1 MLIWVPTAEVAAG
14 LDGLPGADVEVVA
27 PDGAPL
33 PPSVDQVEF
42 YVPPFFPSP
51 PGIAAMRE
59 MPRLAVVQTLTAGVD
74 RLLADLPAGVTLCNA
89 RGVHD
94 ASTAE
99 WVVAAM
105 LAALREFP
113 LFAREQAAGRWNY
126 HFTDCLAGKTVL
138 IVGYGSIGAAVER
151 RLAGFE
157 VQVVRVA
164 RTGRPGVATVS
175 DLPGLL
181 PGADVVVLLA
191 PVTPETIG
199 MADAA
204 FLARMKDGALLVNAA
219 RGLAA
224 ADRRAGRG
232 AAAGPAAGRARRDR
246 PGAAPGRSSALDDA
260 RRVHHPARGGVH
272 PRLDRP
278 DDQPRPRPG
287 REISQWR
294 AAAECHLRQLL
305 RIAPGYGKASGNYP
319 RSMRYGRVT
328 GRRAEGDVSRWTPFL
343 NRSVT

>member
-1 MLIWVPTAEVAAG
+1 MAAG

-33 PPSVDQVEF
+33 PSSVDQVVF
-42 YVPPFFPSP
+42 YVPPFFPRP

-74 RLLADLPAGVTLCNA
+74 RLLADLPAGATLCNA

-105 LAALREFP
+105 LAVLREFP

-151 RLAGFE
+151 RLRLSFE

-164 RTGRPGVATVS
+164 RTARPGVATVS
-175 DLPGLL
+175 DLPRLL

-204 FLARMKDGALLVNAA
+204 FLE
-219 RGLAA
+219 
-224 ADRRAGRG
+224 
-232 AAAGPAAGRARRDR
+232 
-246 PGAAPGRSSALDDA
+246 PG
-260 RRVHHPARGGVH
+260 
-272 PRLDRP
+272 
-278 DDQPRPRPG
+278 
-287 REISQWR
+287 
-294 AAAECHLRQLL
+294 
-305 RIAPGYGKASGNYP
+305 
-319 RSMRYGRVT
+319 
-328 GRRAEGDVSRWTPFL
+328 
-343 NRSVT
+343 

>member
-14 LDGLPGADVEVVA
+14 LDGLPGADVQVVA

-42 YVPPFFPSP
+42 YVPPFFPSS
-51 PGIAAMRE
+51 PGIAAMGE

-74 RLLADLPAGVTLCNA
+74 RLLPGLPPGVILCNA

-99 WVVAAM
+99 WVVAAI

-157 VQVVRVA
+157 VQVARVA

-219 RGLAA
+219 RGSLLRTDALVA
-224 ADRRAGRG
+224 ELRQGRLRA
-232 AAAGPAAGRARRDR
+232 
-246 PGAAPGRSSALDDA
+246 ALDVTDPEPLPPGHPLWSLSGVFITPHVAASTPVSRQRAA
-260 RRVHHPARGGVH
+260 RLVREQAEAYARGGPLRNV
-272 PRLDRP
+272 
-278 DDQPRPRPG
+278 
-287 REISQWR
+287 IS
-294 AAAECHLRQLL
+294 
-305 RIAPGYGKASGNYP
+305 GSY
-319 RSMRYGRVT
+319 
-328 GRRAEGDVSRWTPFL
+328 
-343 NRSVT
+343 

>member
-14 LDGLPGADVEVVA
+14 LHGLPGADVEVVA

-33 PPSVDQVEF
+33 PSSADQVEF

-74 RLLADLPAGVTLCNA
+74 RLLASLPPGVTLCNA

-105 LAALREFP
+105 LAVLREFP

-164 RTGRPGVATVS
+164 RTSRPGVATVS
-175 DLPGLL
+175 DLPRLL

-219 RGLAA
+219 RGSLLRTDALVA
-224 ADRRAGRG
+224 ELRQGRLRA
-232 AAAGPAAGRARRDR
+232 
-246 PGAAPGRSSALDDA
+246 ALDVTDPEPLPAGHPLWTMPGVFITPHEAASTPVSTA
-260 RRVHHPARGGVH
+260 RMISHVRDQAAR
-272 PRLDRP
+272 
-278 DDQPRPRPG
+278 
-287 REISQWR
+287 
-294 AAAECHLRQLL
+294 
-305 RIAPGYGKASGNYP
+305 
-319 RSMRYGRVT
+319 
-328 GRRAEGDVSRWTPFL
+328 FL
-343 NRSVT
+343 NGAPLLNIISGSY